1 MQLLRPICIL
11 RMIKLRDK
19 LFGTLL
25 SFLILNQI
33 ILIRSEESCY
43 NNLGLPKRCSPDFIN
58 VAYERPVFATN
69 TCGKLILFI

>member
-1 MQLLRPICIL
+1 VFLQSICIL
-11 RMIKLRDK
+11 RMIRKLRDK
-19 LFGTLL
+19 SFYGTFL

-43 NNLGLPKRCSPDFIN
+43 DNLGLPKRCSPDFIN

-69 TCGKLILFI
+69 TCGKMNFI